1 MIVAAVQ
8 KEDEEE
14 PCGDKARGDEE
25 AMVKA
30 VGKEGL

>member
-1 MIVAAVQ
+1 MIVAAG
-8 KEDEEE
+8 KKDTEE